1 MLNVTVSFTH
11 RLIYTPCSMSPSLIY
26 TPSHLQSHL
35 HTVSFTDSFTHRARC
50 HRPSFTHRLIYRLVY
65 TPCSMSPSLIY
76 TPCSMSPSS
85 FTHRLNYRLIYIPSH
100 LHTVSFTVSFTHRA
114 RCHRPSFTHRL
125 NYRLVYT
132 PCSMSPSLIYTQTLT
147 AAGPQGIEDL
157 VKQLV
162 ALGTQPKVCAYVCV
176 CVFCPYIMG

>member
-1 MLNVTVSFTH
+1 MKVKKEKTAQAAKTNPCIKLGNEATLVQSPY
-11 RLIYTPCSMSPSLIY
+11 LCSMSPS
-26 TPSHLQSHL
+26 HL
-35 HTVSFTDSFTHRARC
+35 HTVSFTHRARC
-50 HRPSFTHRLIYRLVY
+50 HRPSFTHRPIY
-65 TPCSMSPSLIY
+65 SLIY
-76 TPCSMSPSS
+76 TPSHLP
-85 FTHRLNYRLIYIPSH
+85 THLHTVLDVTVPH